1 MCTHQVHARGHVKL
15 KRFLG
20 FSRFLP
26 QNLISYV
33 VGCFF
38 RIYLPP
44 VVRTPLLR
52 LFAFICQ
59 INLEESEKPLREYP
73 NIEELFTRNLKPGL
87 RPLAPREVI
96 SPCDGYLSQ
105 SEKLTSTL
113 RKVRGQGRLT
123 EENLSQT
130 LNSVKMAL
138 LEADVNY
145 RVVKAFLR
153 SVKERAIGQEVQ
165 GSLTPGQQFIKIVNE
180 EMTEM
185 MGGANAGFVETEET
199 PLTVMMV
206 GLQGSGKTSSAGKLA
221 RLYQS
226 EGKRPYLIPADI
238 YRPAAI
244 EQLQVLAETLGVYCY
259 PSSNDQNPLDIVK
272 LGLHEAKQKE
282 ADIVLIDT
290 AGRLHIDEQ
299 LMEELSSIKLAIMPH
314 EIIFVADAMTGQE
327 AVNVAKGF
335 NDRLDISGVMLTKMD
350 GDARGGAALSIR
362 AITQKPIKFIAVG
375 EKLENLEAFH
385 PERIASRI
393 LGMGDMLSL
402 IEKVEDSFSEREALQ
417 MQKKLKRNEF
427 TLEDFRD
434 QLRSM
439 RKMGSMKDVL
449 GMLPG
454 MNTSALQEANIDD
467 HKLVKIDAIIS
478 SMTIK
483 ERQNHK
489 LMNGSRR
496 LRVAKGSGTT
506 VSEINRLLKQFA
518 QMRKMMQKLSK
529 VSSPGKAMRMMQD
542 MIPG

>member
-1 MCTHQVHARGHVKL
+1 MFETL
-15 KRFLG
+15 
-20 FSRFLP
+20 
-26 QNLISYV
+26 
-33 VGCFF
+33 
-38 RIYLPP
+38 
-44 VVRTPLLR
+44 
-52 LFAFICQ
+52 
-59 INLEESEKPLREYP
+59 
-73 NIEELFTRNLKPGL
+73 
-87 RPLAPREVI
+87 
-96 SPCDGYLSQ
+96 
-105 SEKLTSTL
+105 SEKLTGTL

-123 EENLSQT
+123 EDNLGQT

-180 EMTEM
+180 ELTEM
-185 MGGANAGFVETEET
+185 MGGASSSFTEIEGT
-199 PLTVMMV
+199 PLIVMMV

-226 EGKRPYLIPADI
+226 EGKLPYLIPADI

-244 EQLQVLAETLGVYCY
+244 EQLRVLAETLGVSCY
-259 PSSNDQNPLDIVK
+259 PSRNNQNPVDIIN
-272 LGLHEAKQKE
+272 LGLEEAKQQK
-282 ADIVLIDT
+282 ADIVFIDT
-290 AGRLHIDEQ
+290 AGRLHIDED
-299 LMEELSSIKLAIMPH
+299 LMNELSRIKLSIMPH

-393 LGMGDMLSL
+393 LGMGDMLTL

-417 MQKKLKRNEF
+417 MQKKLRRNEF
-427 TLEDFRD
+427 TLEDFRE

-454 MNTSALQEANIDD
+454 INSSALDEGNIDD

-496 LRVAKGSGTT
+496 LRVAKGSGTN
-506 VSEINRLLKQFA
+506 VSDINRLLKQFA

-529 VSSPGKAMRMMQD
+529 ISSPGKAMRMMQG

>member
-1 MCTHQVHARGHVKL
+1 MFETL
-15 KRFLG
+15 
-20 FSRFLP
+20 
-26 QNLISYV
+26 
-33 VGCFF
+33 
-38 RIYLPP
+38 
-44 VVRTPLLR
+44 
-52 LFAFICQ
+52 
-59 INLEESEKPLREYP
+59 
-73 NIEELFTRNLKPGL
+73 
-87 RPLAPREVI
+87 
-96 SPCDGYLSQ
+96 
-105 SEKLTSTL
+105 SEKLTGTL

-153 SVKERAIGQEVQ
+153 SVKERTIGQEVQ

-180 EMTEM
+180 ELTEM
-185 MGGANAGFVETEET
+185 MGGANSGFVETEDT

-206 GLQGSGKTSSAGKLA
+206 GLQGSGKTSSTGKLA

-226 EGKRPYLIPADI
+226 EGKQPYLIPADI

-244 EQLQVLAETLGVYCY
+244 EQLQVLADTLGVYCY
-259 PSSNDQNPLDIVK
+259 PSRNDQNPLDIVK
-272 LGLHEAKQKE
+272 LGLHEAKQQE
-282 ADIVLIDT
+282 ADIVFIDT
-290 AGRLHIDEQ
+290 AGRLHIDEE
-299 LMEELSSIKLAIMPH
+299 LMEELSSIKLSIMPH

>member
-1 MCTHQVHARGHVKL
+1 MFETL
-15 KRFLG
+15 
-20 FSRFLP
+20 
-26 QNLISYV
+26 
-33 VGCFF
+33 
-38 RIYLPP
+38 
-44 VVRTPLLR
+44 
-52 LFAFICQ
+52 
-59 INLEESEKPLREYP
+59 
-73 NIEELFTRNLKPGL
+73 
-87 RPLAPREVI
+87 
-96 SPCDGYLSQ
+96 
-105 SEKLTSTL
+105 SEKLTGTL

-123 EENLSQT
+123 EENLDQT

-145 RVVKAFLR
+145 RVVKAFMR

-165 GSLTPGQQFIKIVNE
+165 ASLTPGQQFIKIVNE
-180 EMTEM
+180 ELTEM
-185 MGGANAGFVETEET
+185 MGGANSGFAETEDT

-206 GLQGSGKTSSAGKLA
+206 GLQGSGKTSSVGKLA

-244 EQLQVLAETLGVYCY
+244 EQLQVLADTLDVSCY
-259 PSSNDQNPLDIVK
+259 HSHKDQNPLDIVK
-272 LGLHEAKQKE
+272 LGLQEAKQQE
-282 ADIVLIDT
+282 ADIVFIDT
-290 AGRLHIDEQ
+290 AGRLHIDER
-299 LMEELSSIKLAIMPH
+299 LMEELSRIKSSIMPN

-335 NDRLDISGVMLTKMD
+335 NDRLDISGVILTKMD

-417 MQKKLKRNEF
+417 LQKKLKSNEF

-454 MNTSALQEANIDD
+454 MNTPTLQESNIDD
-467 HKLVKIDAIIS
+467 NKLVKIDAIIS
-478 SMTIK
+478 SMTTK

-496 LRVAKGSGTT
+496 LRVAKGSGTA

>member
-1 MCTHQVHARGHVKL
+1 MFETL
-15 KRFLG
+15 
-20 FSRFLP
+20 
-26 QNLISYV
+26 
-33 VGCFF
+33 
-38 RIYLPP
+38 
-44 VVRTPLLR
+44 
-52 LFAFICQ
+52 
-59 INLEESEKPLREYP
+59 
-73 NIEELFTRNLKPGL
+73 
-87 RPLAPREVI
+87 
-96 SPCDGYLSQ
+96 

-123 EENLSQT
+123 EEDLDQT
-130 LNSVKMAL
+130 LNNVKMAL

-153 SVKERAIGQEVQ
+153 SVKERAIGQEIQ
-165 GSLTPGQQFIKIVNE
+165 DSLTPGQQFIKIVNE
-180 EMTEM
+180 ELTEM
-185 MGGANAGFVETEET
+185 MGGANSGFSETEDA

-206 GLQGSGKTSSAGKLA
+206 GLQGSGKTSSVGKLA
-221 RLYQS
+221 RLFQS

-244 EQLQVLAETLGVYCY
+244 EQLQVLAETLDVPCY
-259 PSSNDQNPLDIVK
+259 HSRNDQNPLEIVK
-272 LGLHEAKQKE
+272 LGLQEAKEQE
-282 ADIVLIDT
+282 AEIVFVDT
-290 AGRLHIDEQ
+290 AGRLHIDEE
-299 LMEELSSIKLAIMPH
+299 LMEELSRIKLSIMPH

-454 MNTSALQEANIDD
+454 MNTSAMQEANIDE

-478 SMTIK
+478 SMTIR

-489 LMNGSRR
+489 LMNGSRK
-496 LRVAKGSGTT
+496 LRVAKGSGTA
-506 VSEINRLLKQFA
+506 VSEINRLLKQFV

-529 VSSPGKAMRMMQD
+529 ITSPGKAMHMIQD

>member
-1 MCTHQVHARGHVKL
+1 MFETL
-15 KRFLG
+15 
-20 FSRFLP
+20 
-26 QNLISYV
+26 
-33 VGCFF
+33 
-38 RIYLPP
+38 
-44 VVRTPLLR
+44 
-52 LFAFICQ
+52 
-59 INLEESEKPLREYP
+59 
-73 NIEELFTRNLKPGL
+73 
-87 RPLAPREVI
+87 
-96 SPCDGYLSQ
+96 
-105 SEKLTSTL
+105 SEKLTGTL

-123 EENLSQT
+123 EENLNQT

-153 SVKERAIGQEVQ
+153 SIKERAVGQEVH

-180 EMTEM
+180 ELTKM
-185 MGGANAGFVETEET
+185 MGGENSGFTETGDA

-221 RLYQS
+221 KFYQS

-244 EQLQVLAETLGVYCY
+244 EQLQVLAETIGVSCY
-259 PSSNDQNPLDIVK
+259 PSCNDQNPLDIVN
-272 LGLHEAKQKE
+272 LGLQEAKQQE
-282 ADIVLIDT
+282 ADIVFIDT
-290 AGRLHIDEQ
+290 AGRLHIDEE
-299 LMEELSSIKLAIMPH
+299 LMGELGRIKLSIVPH

-335 NDRLDISGVMLTKMD
+335 NDHLDISGVMLTKMD

-427 TLEDFRD
+427 TLEDFRE

-439 RKMGSMKDVL
+439 RKMGSMKEVL

-454 MNTSALQEANIDD
+454 MNTSAMNEANIDD
-467 HKLVKIDAIIS
+467 NKLVKIDAIIS

-506 VSEINRLLKQFA
+506 VSEINRLLKQFI

-529 VSSPGKAMRMMQD
+529 VSSPGKAMRMMQG
-542 MIPG
+542 MIPS